1 MRSFFLVV
9 AVLRSADSTP
19 GLQRQRR
26 FLLMYRLGYEVPV
39 CKDRLIT
46 DQDPCGLSLKH
57 SVYNSDFALGY
68 RRYALDIR
76 QFQIGREP

>member
-1 MRSFFLVV
+1 
-9 AVLRSADSTP
+9 
-19 GLQRQRR
+19 
-26 FLLMYRLGYEVPV
+26 MYRLGYEVPV

-76 QFQIGREP
+76 QFQICADDELSIHAIIFSRVFLILCSRSLDS